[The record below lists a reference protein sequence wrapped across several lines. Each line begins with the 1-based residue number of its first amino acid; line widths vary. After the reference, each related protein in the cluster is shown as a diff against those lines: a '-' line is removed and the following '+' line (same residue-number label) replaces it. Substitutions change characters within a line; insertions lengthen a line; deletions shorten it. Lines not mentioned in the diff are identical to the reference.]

1 LPFCE
6 PEGRDVLNMGIFV
19 ADERGQAPDQ
29 RTPLVEI
36 DAVPRRALENY
47 RHFMSSGRGT
57 CGIGSSSN
65 ALA

>member
-1 LPFCE
+1 
-6 PEGRDVLNMGIFV
+6 MGIFV

-36 DAVPRRALENY
+36 DAVPWRALENY